1 MFERWPKTSLYR
13 HPFNGVFSSSHK
25 QAHRCSFLNVIT
37 DGEWLTDL
45 HCSWGY
51 LRLTLRLAS
60 LAWCEIDCKAY
71 FGIIQFHKI
80 TKRLLELRSF
90 SFNVSLE
97 KNWDVISTNLG
108 WDLISVKSKIVS
120 LLVISFLFGVLRRL
134 RCVSGG
140 LSTQIQWIDCST
152 HEIRCVQNYSN

>member
-1 MFERWPKTSLYR
+1 MCRSMITRDLNLSLLYILFYSNFVSYCQTVCMWATADPNMNHTLTICDVWEMTQNFSLERLCLYR

-25 QAHRCSFLNVIT
+25 QVHRCSFLNVIT

-45 HCSWGY
+45 HCGWGY

-80 TKRLLELRSF
+80 SKRLLEL
-90 SFNVSLE
+90 
-97 KNWDVISTNLG
+97 
-108 WDLISVKSKIVS
+108 
-120 LLVISFLFGVLRRL
+120 
-134 RCVSGG
+134 
-140 LSTQIQWIDCST
+140 
-152 HEIRCVQNYSN
+152 